1 MKRTALLAAATIAA
15 GCVSSSPAPPPITGW
30 ACPESL
36 VDYVVVTFP
45 NGTLVDPAMPTIPC
59 VYNNVQGATF
69 LSFAGGTY
77 NFVVTGYQD
86 VQGFGAVAVYSSQV
100 SVSVPFPGSDVILYW
115 DFVRYDYLGAAIA
128 TYDPMPECTYAACQT
143 AHAAGVPDDLD
154 IYANFLSANGGATLG
169 TYCADPA
176 VAVDT
181 IVYNLVDHLGTS
193 VASGEMDC
201 GSLGPPFVPAGISFG
216 TNIDR
221 DVYSLRAQGLV
232 GGPTGTVVFDT
243 GTRAN
248 VPLYPNCTP
257 QTLAH
262 FAADIGTF
270 AWDARL
276 YDVSG
281 NATFCP

>member
-1 MKRTALLAAATIAA
+1 MKRIALLAAAALA
-15 GCVSSSPAPPPITGW
+15 SGCVSSEPLPPPITGW

-45 NGTLVDPAMPTIPC
+45 NGTLVDPGMPTIPC

-77 NFVVTGYQD
+77 NFVVTGFEN
-86 VQGFGAVAVYSSQV
+86 VQGFGAVETYSSQV
-100 SVSVPFPGSDVILYW
+100 TVSVPFPGSDVILYW
-115 DFVRYDYLGAAIA
+115 DFVRYDYTGAVAA
-128 TYDPMPECTYAACQT
+128 TYDPMPECTYVACQT
-143 AHAAGVPDDLD
+143 VHAAGIPDDLD
-154 IYANFLSANGGATLG
+154 IYANFVTPNGSATIG
-169 TYCADPA
+169 TYCTAPG

-181 IVYNLVDHLGTS
+181 ITYNLVDHAGTS
-193 VASGEMDC
+193 VASGEMAC
-201 GSLGPPFVPAGISFG
+201 GSALVPAGISFG

-243 GTRAN
+243 ATRAN

-262 FAADIGTF
+262 FAADIGNF

>member
-1 MKRTALLAAATIAA
+1 MKRIALLAAAIAT
-15 GCVSSSPAPPPITGW
+15 GCVSSAPPPPPITGW

-45 NGTLVDPAMPTIPC
+45 NGTLVDPGMPTIPC
-59 VYNNVQGATF
+59 VYSNVQGATF

-77 NFVVTGYQD
+77 DFVVTGFEN
-86 VQGFGAVAVYSSQV
+86 VQGFGAVETYSSQV
-100 SVSVPFPGSDVILYW
+100 SVSVPFPGSNVILYW
-115 DFVRYDYLGAAIA
+115 DFVRYDSLGAPIA
-128 TYDPMPECTYAACQT
+128 TYDPMPECTLAACRT
-143 AHAAGVPDDLD
+143 AHVAGVPDELD
-154 IYANFLSANGGATLG
+154 IYANFVSANGGATIG
-169 TYCADPA
+169 TYCADPD
-176 VAVDT
+176 VLVDT
-181 IVYNLVDHLGTS
+181 IAYDLVDHLGTS

-201 GSLGPPFVPAGISFG
+201 GSALVDAGISFG
-216 TNIDR
+216 PNIDR

-243 GTRAN
+243 ATRAN
-248 VPLYPNCTP
+248 VPQYPNCTP

-262 FAADIGTF
+262 FAPDIGSF
-270 AWDARL
+270 AWDALL